1 MHSVCYSNMG
11 IGVQAYL
18 NRAVIKKRIGYDAGP
33 TMRAFGE
40 LVEVDEEL
48 QKGSGLEHGW
58 IGISLLRDESK
69 EESKE
74 SIDEAAYEEEEE
86 ADEPGEPDI
95 EEEFA

>member
-1 MHSVCYSNMG
+1 MG

-18 NRAVIKKRIGYDAGP
+18 NRAVIKKRMGYDAEADDE
-33 TMRAFGE
+33 AFGE

-48 QKGSGLEHGW
+48 QKVLASNTAKIGDVSLE
-58 IGISLLRDESK
+58 ESK

-74 SIDEAAYEEEEE
+74 STDAAAYEEEEE
-86 ADEPGEPDI
+86 VDEPGEPDI